1 MEDAVIVPE
10 AVADSRRAPLVAR
23 VAGVGAPLLAAT
35 CFARFGLGAEAWVA
49 AYFVSVLVVLSAID
63 FENRV
68 LPNRIV
74 LPSAALVLLARLV
87 LGPSL
92 EWPVA
97 AAGAAFL
104 LFLPVLLDPR
114 SMGMGDVKLGLL
126 LGAGLGR
133 EVVPGLVLAFL
144 AVFPVALFL
153 LARRGR
159 SVRGATI
166 PFGPFLAL
174 GGIAALFLSDGVGSG

>member
-1 MEDAVIVPE
+1 MEDAVVAPE
-10 AVADSRRAPLVAR
+10 AVAVSRRAPLVAR
-23 VAGVGAPLLAAT
+23 AAGIGAPLLAAA
-35 CFARFGLGAEAWVA
+35 CFARFGLGPEAWVA
-49 AYFVSVLVVLSAID
+49 AYFASVLVVLSAID
-63 FENRV
+63 LESRV

-74 LPSAALVLLARLV
+74 LPSAAAVLLARLV
-87 LGPSL
+87 LAPSL

-97 AAGAAFL
+97 AAGAASV

-126 LGAGLGR
+126 LGAALGR
-133 EVVPGLVLAFL
+133 EVVPGLVIAFL

-159 SVRGATI
+159 AVRGETL

-174 GGIAALFLSDGVGSG
+174 GGIAALFRADG